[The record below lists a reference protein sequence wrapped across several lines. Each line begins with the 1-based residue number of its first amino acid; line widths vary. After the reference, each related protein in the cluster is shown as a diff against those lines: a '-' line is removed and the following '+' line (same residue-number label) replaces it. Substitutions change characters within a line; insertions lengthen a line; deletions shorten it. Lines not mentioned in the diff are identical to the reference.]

1 MVCPICGLEGVI
13 TAVERLPKTGIVM
26 KAIHSNGTEHRWA
39 LYDSIYDLGKQPRKS
54 TRPDIIECPMELMVL
69 VSFFLLLPKI

>member
-39 LYDSIYDLGKQPRKS
+39 RYHSVYDLGKQ
-54 TRPDIIECPMELMVL
+54 IIYSIITNIIFSIHMMNM
-69 VSFFLLLPKI
+69 